1 MGNSAYH
8 RLMKEN
14 ADLKSLIRIQALAM
28 LAFADGIDKQLYDA
42 LQAGGRLSYEILV
55 TTPAEKTEATV

>member
-1 MGNSAYH
+1 
-8 RLMKEN
+8 MKEN